1 MASLAEAA
9 AASDET
15 LDVMKARHKTELK
28 DMQYHCRQ
36 RMKVSNLCYYLC
48 FAKHGNI
55 LSGGET
61 DQGKRAGWGYRRSHC

>member
-15 LDVMKARHKTELK
+15 LDIMNARHKAELK

-36 RMKVSNLCYYLC
+36 RMKV
-48 FAKHGNI
+48 G
-55 LSGGET
+55 
-61 DQGKRAGWGYRRSHC
+61 